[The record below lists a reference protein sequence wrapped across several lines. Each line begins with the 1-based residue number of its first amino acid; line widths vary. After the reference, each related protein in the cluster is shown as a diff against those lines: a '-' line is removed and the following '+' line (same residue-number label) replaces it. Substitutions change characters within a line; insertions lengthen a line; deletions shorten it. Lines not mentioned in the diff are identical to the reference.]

1 VKTSTGIWLYP
12 NAPVHDLIDAVVL
25 ADEAGL
31 DEVWIADE
39 GVARDP
45 FVVFAAAADRTSHV
59 RMGIGITSP
68 ALRHG
73 GAIAATA
80 SSLDELTGG
89 RVMLGFGV
97 GGTESLGPFGITID
111 KPVALVR
118 DAIRV
123 ARSVLGCTESALYSP
138 PHHAAPNRSV
148 PVYVGAR
155 GEQLNR
161 LASRE
166 ADGVFLSGFTADGH
180 AAPIAWSQSVNPV
193 KVALYASVR
202 FTTDGAGDPTSLT
215 GSADEIAASLAALAA
230 RYRPDS
236 IGLALVDGD
245 NVVAMTRSAIAVF
258 DRLSVAETR

>member
-1 VKTSTGIWLYP
+1 VKTPTGIWLYP

-45 FVVFAAAADRTSHV
+45 FVVFAAAAVRTTRV

-68 ALRHG
+68 ALRHA

-80 SSLDELTGG
+80 SSLDELAGG

-97 GGTESLGPFGITID
+97 GGTESLGPFGVTVD

-123 ARSVLGCTESALYSP
+123 ARSVLSGTESSLYSP
-138 PHHAAPNRSV
+138 PRHAAPSRAL
-148 PVYVGAR
+148 PIYVGAR

-166 ADGVFLSGFTADGH
+166 ADGVFLSGFTADGD
-180 AAPIAWSQSVNPV
+180 ADPIAWSQSVNPV

-202 FTTDGAGDPTSLT
+202 FTTDGSGDPTSLT
-215 GSADEIAASLAALAA
+215 GSADEIADALAALVV
-230 RYRPDS
+230 RYRPHS

-245 NVVAMTRSAIAVF
+245 NVVDMTRSAIAVF
-258 DRLSVAETR
+258 ERVRQADIR